1 MFEYDETLIMAL
13 FIYFGTCY
21 FLYSLK
27 HPKMF
32 DVHDNFRCFGLDEGD
47 TVFPFWLVTTV
58 VGLSAYYGLLIY
70 KGEYE

>member
-21 FLYSLK
+21 FLYTLK

-32 DVHDNFRCFGLDEGD
+32 DEQGNFRAFGLDEGD
-47 TVFPFWLVTTV
+47 TVFPFWLVT
-58 VGLSAYYGLLIY
+58 LMIGLLDY
-70 KGEYE
+70 KSLKNR